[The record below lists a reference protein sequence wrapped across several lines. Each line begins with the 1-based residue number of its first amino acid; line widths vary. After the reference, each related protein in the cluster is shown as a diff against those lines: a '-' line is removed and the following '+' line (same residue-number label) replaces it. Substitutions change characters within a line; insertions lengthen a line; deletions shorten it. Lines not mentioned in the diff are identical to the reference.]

1 MTHERKSLTLSSDV
15 ANLEIIADFVT
26 KAAQKAD
33 LNEQDIF
40 AVQLAV
46 DEACTNI
53 IEHAYAGELGDIS
66 LTCEVKPG
74 ECVITIQDKGRPFDP
89 EAVPLPNLE
98 GDLQKRRVGGL
109 GLYFMR
115 KLMDEVHFSFDTDK
129 GNQVVMIKRTSRDN
143 REEADRPFAVV
154 TAQGRVDAAS
164 APALEDQLEALL
176 TQGKAQII
184 VDMAKVSYISSS
196 GLKVL
201 LAALRGARQQQG
213 QLVLCNIQP
222 KVSSILK
229 MVGFDQVFPIAQ
241 DLEKASRLLKQTQV
255 EQR

>member
-1 MTHERKSLTLSSDV
+1 MTHERQSLTLSSDV

-26 KAAQKAD
+26 KAAKNAL

-53 IEHAYAGELGDIS
+53 IEHAYAGELGDIF

-74 ECVITIQDKGRPFDP
+74 EFVVTIQDKGRPFDP

-115 KLMDEVHFSFDTDK
+115 KLMDEVHFSFDTDE
-129 GNQVVMIKRTSRDN
+129 GNQVVMIKRTGRDN
-143 REEADRPFAVV
+143 READRPFAVV
-154 TAQGRVDAAS
+154 SAQGRVDAAS
-164 APALEDQLEALL
+164 APALEAQLKALL
-176 TQGKAQII
+176 TQGKVQII
-184 VDMAKVSYISSS
+184 VDMAQVPYISSS

-241 DLEKASRLLKQTQV
+241 DLEKASRLLTQTQI